1 MIAIG
6 FLAALFV
13 LRTLAPREGFRVED
27 VIDLAFYCLIS
38 GLLGARVLYIWTRLA
53 DFIADPA
60 AVFKIWEG
68 GLVFYGGPIA
78 AIPVL
83 LFFARKKKMDVWRVG
98 DVCAPALTIGHFF
111 GRLGCFAAG
120 CCYGKPT
127 DSIFGVRFHS
137 MLVDSSIRGIAVH
150 PTQLYEAFALLVLFV
165 GLLIVQKLKR
175 FNGQTMLVY
184 LMAYPVIRSL
194 IEIYRGDEIRGF
206 VIPNLVSTSQF
217 ISLGVFALAGSLL
230 VWRTRQIHSVSE
242 AR

>member
-1 MIAIG
+1 
-6 FLAALFV
+6 
-13 LRTLAPREGFRVED
+13 
-27 VIDLAFYCLIS
+27 
-38 GLLGARVLYIWTRLA
+38 
-53 DFIADPA
+53 
-60 AVFKIWEG
+60 
-68 GLVFYGGPIA
+68 
-78 AIPVL
+78 
-83 LFFARKKKMDVWRVG
+83 
-98 DVCAPALTIGHFF
+98 
-111 GRLGCFAAG
+111 
-120 CCYGKPT
+120 
-127 DSIFGVRFHS
+127 